1 MQLTDLSNKT
11 PKQVATEIIESL
23 EQHWSID
30 LKTIISNEA
39 ISEADRIKRLRAK
52 ILEAAL
58 ADIDEFDADSG
69 KAPRAGQHDT
79 LTESVL
85 RGDAI
90 EIEPNFSVTEHNYNI
105 ICGYRGADVYNYVF
119 NLSKRLEAMSK
130 AQTPG
135 QLAIE
140 TIGAGLISVGTAW
153 AKLTWTA
160 WRTGGQTLL
169 QACRTGVTQLGLKTA
184 ITVVVIVLTA
194 VITYLLIDNPKKI
207 LGVVFNNTDDHLVV
221 NNWKNSGGDLY
232 MEHGVMVNFMEDHA
246 DGDLD
251 SPLIQIRKRYFFEA
265 GDPDNCI
272 FAGIYFG
279 DRNVGLRGS
288 EGVML
293 FSSYGNDNIKIA
305 HQFAVPYTND
315 NGTNMRKINGPVDLP
330 SLFRELYDGRN
341 TRVDINDGGYRLLS
355 TVNDPRGGV
364 VGLIAAIQKNG

>member
-11 PKQVATEIIESL
+11 SKQVATEIIESL

-30 LKTIISNEA
+30 LKSIISNEA
-39 ISEADRIKRLRAK
+39 ISEEDRIKRLRVK
-52 ILEAAL
+52 MLEAAL
-58 ADIDEFDADSG
+58 AGIDEFDEDSG
-69 KAPRAGQHDT
+69 KVPCDRQYDT

-85 RGDAI
+85 RGDVI

-105 ICGYRGADVYNYVF
+105 ICSYRGADVYNYVF
-119 NLSKRLEAMSK
+119 NLSKRFEVMSK
-130 AQTPG
+130 AKTPG

-140 TIGAGLISVGTAW
+140 TIGAGLIGVGVAW
-153 AKLTWTA
+153 ATLTWKA

-169 QACRTGVTQLGLKTA
+169 QACKTGVTQLGLKTA
-184 ITVVVIVLTA
+184 ITVVIIVLAA

-221 NNWKNSGGDLY
+221 INWKDSRGDLY
-232 MEHGVMVNFMEDHA
+232 MEHGVMVNFMEDHT

-251 SPLIQIRKRYFFEA
+251 SPLVQIRKRYFFEE

-279 DRNVGLRGS
+279 DRNVGFRGS
-288 EGVML
+288 EGIMI
-293 FSSYGNDNIKIA
+293 FSSYGNNNIKVA
-305 HQFAVPYTND
+305 HQFAVPYTHD

-330 SLFRELYDGRN
+330 SLFREMYNGRN

-355 TVNDPRGGV
+355 TVNDSRGGV
-364 VGLIAAIQKNG
+364 VGLIAAIQKNS